1 LTCSSC
7 GAESRLGQ
15 KFCSSCGARLS
26 ATCPG
31 CGSPFAPGAK
41 FCGECGTA
49 LNGVGGSG
57 AGATGAG
64 VAPSTETT
72 ARDASGATSAPAAI
86 AERRL
91 VSVLFADLV
100 GFTTIAEDRDPEQ
113 VRELLDG
120 YFQTMRE
127 IVARY
132 GGAVEK
138 FIGDAVMA
146 VWGAPTAHEDDAE
159 RAVRAALE
167 MVEAVHGLGAA
178 SGIAELDLRAGVLTG
193 EAAVTVGAE
202 GQGMVAGDLVNTA
215 SRLQSVAA
223 PGSVLVGQQ
232 TRDAASQG
240 ITFEPVGEESLKGK
254 SAPVAA
260 WRAVRVVAGVG
271 GAGRYT
277 GLEPPFEGRDEQLR
291 LLKDLFHAT
300 VRERRARVVTII
312 GQAGTGK
319 SRLVREFEKYSD
331 GLVESIFWHVGRSP
345 AYGEEITFWALGEM
359 VRKRAGLAERDDE
372 PTTRERIAATLEQF
386 VPDEADRR
394 WIEPRLLQLLGVGE
408 SRTGE
413 REELFAA
420 WRMFFERVAEHG
432 PVVMAFEDLEN
443 ADPGL
448 LDFIDYVVEWSR
460 IQPIFILAMTRPELL
475 ERRPNWGA
483 GQRAYAAIGL
493 EPLTDTAM
501 RQALAGLVPG
511 LPDAAVRAIL
521 SRAEGVPLYAVETVR
536 MLINEGRLTE
546 RDGVYQPVGDLPEL
560 EIPNTLHALIAARL
574 DALDADERAIVQDC
588 AVLGHS
594 FTLAALAGISG
605 RPAEE
610 LEPALRALT
619 RREVLQVDADPRSPE
634 RGQYAFVQGLL
645 REVAYSTLSKKDR
658 RKRHLAAARYFESLG
673 DEELAGALARH
684 YLDAWRASPEGPEA
698 DAIAAQAR
706 VALRAAAERAA
717 ALHSHA
723 QALTF
728 LERLLSVT
736 TDEQEKAGT
745 LERAAL
751 AAEAAARFDTADS
764 YGREAMDIHRANGDL
779 SGVARAAVIVGRG
792 RLSGSRLTEGIEL
805 VENVLAEVGDR
816 DDDPAAVELISVLA
830 RLKSLQTEDD
840 VAIKLAE
847 RALIAAERLDLV
859 DVIANTVMTR
869 AVSLAYLRRT
879 REALILMPGV
889 LQMAE
894 THGLV
899 VLELRARLN
908 ISQMIMIDYPA
919 AGLPVA
925 RVGLEKA
932 QKLGLRLWEELLAGN
947 VTMAALRTGD
957 WDGALDLASSTIAEG
972 SSNER
977 SAELPAESIGYVAV
991 MKGLRGDGGAALREA
1006 LIQVDSVLTQTE
1018 DPQFPDMAQVLRAW
1032 GGLIEGDFD
1041 APYQHVMPHQFAD
1054 PTYTSAAYVLAGHA
1068 MLWQGDAE
1076 RARLVADRFRG
1087 FNLRGKWVNA
1097 CRTVLDAGIAALEG
1111 RNLEARS
1118 GFRDAIGTLRDEG
1131 VLLDVLLSLIDEVA
1145 TLGVTE
1151 PAGQAAAAE
1160 ARQLAERLGAVVLL
1174 EQLERSVEGAESG
1187 VAAVPS
1193 RG

>member
-1 LTCSSC
+1 MNSCSSC
-7 GAESRLGQ
+7 GAETRLGQ
-15 KFCSSCGARLS
+15 KFCPSCGARLS

-31 CGSPFAPGAK
+31 CGSPFAPGEK

-49 LNGVGGSG
+49 LSG
-57 AGATGAG
+57 GAG
-64 VAPSTETT
+64 VAPSIETT
-72 ARDASGATSAPAAI
+72 ARDAPGTTAAPAV

-100 GFTTIAEDRDPEQ
+100 GFTTIAESRDPEQ

-120 YFQTMRE
+120 YFQAMRE

-138 FIGDAVMA
+138 FSGDAVMA

-178 SGIAELDLRAGVLTG
+178 SGIAELDRRAAVLSG
-193 EAAVTVGAE
+193 ESAVTVGAE
-202 GQGMVAGDLVNTA
+202 GQGMFAGDLVNTA

-223 PGSVLVGQQ
+223 AGSVLVGQQ

-312 GQAGTGK
+312 GLAGTGK
-319 SRLVREFEKYSD
+319 SRLVREFEKYTD
-331 GLVESIFWHVGRSP
+331 GLVEAVFWHVGRSP

-372 PTTRERIAATLEQF
+372 PTTRERIAATLEQY
-386 VPDEADRR
+386 VPDELDRR

-420 WRMFFERVAEHG
+420 WRMFFERVAEQG

-460 IQPIFILAMTRPELL
+460 SQPIFILALTRPELL

-493 EPLTDTAM
+493 EPLSDGAM
-501 RQALAGLVPG
+501 RQALTGLVPG
-511 LPDAAVRAIL
+511 LPEAAVRAIL

-546 RDGVYQPVGDLPEL
+546 HDGVYQPVGDLAEL

-574 DALDADERAIVQDC
+574 DALDAAERAIVQDC

-605 RPAEE
+605 RSAEE

-658 RKRHLAAARYFESLG
+658 RKRHLAAARYFEALG

-698 DAIAAQAR
+698 EAIAAQAR
-706 VALRAAAERAA
+706 IALRAAAERAA

-736 TDEQEKAGT
+736 TDEHERASI

-764 YGREAMDIHRANGDL
+764 YGREAMAIHRANDDL

-805 VENVLAEVGDR
+805 VASVLAEVGDR
-816 DDDPAAVELISVLA
+816 DDDPAAIELISMLA
-830 RLKSLQTEDD
+830 RLKSLHTEDD
-840 VAIKLAE
+840 VAIELAE

-859 DVIANTVMTR
+859 DVIANTVMTK

-957 WDGALDLASSTIAEG
+957 WDAALDLAPSTIAEG
-972 SSNER
+972 AGDEGSTN
-977 SAELPAESIGYVAV
+977 LPAESIAYIAV
-991 MKGLRGDGGAALREA
+991 IKGLRGDGGESLRMALAHIDRA
-1006 LIQVDSVLTQTE
+1006 LAQTE
-1018 DPQFPDMAQVLRAW
+1018 DPQFPDMARVLRAW
-1032 GGLIEGDFD
+1032 SGLIEGDFD
-1041 APYQHVMPHQFAD
+1041 AAYEQVMAHRYAD

-1068 MLWQGDAE
+1068 MLWRGDVE
-1076 RARLVADRFRG
+1076 RARLVAERLRG

-1111 RNLEARS
+1111 RSLEARS
-1118 GFRDAIGTLRDEG
+1118 SFREAIGTLRDEG

-1145 TLGVTE
+1145 TLGVAE

-1174 EQLERSVEGAESG
+1174 EQLERVEQGAGSG
-1187 VAAVPS
+1187 VTPVGS
-1193 RG
+1193 KG